1 MATTH
6 RDVNAAT
13 NTLSCI
19 SDDPDDHTERT
30 RHGILEA
37 HLSIIGF
44 LVVGL
49 IAGFI
54 ARALVP
60 GPDTMGIIP
69 TLILGVVGSFVGGFI
84 FAIFTDDKILSP
96 NPTGIIGSI
105 IGAIVAL
112 LLWRKFGPKAK
123 STEPQTTAGS

>member
-1 MATTH
+1 M
-6 RDVNAAT
+6 
-13 NTLSCI
+13 
-19 SDDPDDHTERT
+19 
-30 RHGILEA
+30 
-37 HLSIIGF
+37 SIIGF

-123 STEPQTTAGS
+123 STEPQTTARS